1 MGFRILL
8 TDHQSPIGMAL
19 LKGFEACSLPVVTAD
34 SLEPQSLYSLC
45 GQLQPAV
52 VIHPSCLPV
61 DANLRAIQDL
71 ARFSQECGAA
81 LIYLSSHEVFGV
93 AQHSGPLAESDMPEP
108 DTEIGRGF
116 YAAEQAL
123 SACERRII
131 LRLPWLLDMPEG
143 VLDRLCQALL
153 YARECVVSDS
163 WRGSP
168 VLIEDVVR
176 ILLAMVQQV
185 SCGAANW
192 GCFHLHAADQCSE
205 AELAD
210 HVARVLQKAG
220 YEVGPIS
227 LGPVAQ
233 RFIAANGWIKGQRC
247 TNNFGFQ
254 YRSWRQGI
262 KSRIH
267 EWLEAERAA
276 GRLGLAV
283 STVSNTAGAIPVQE

>member
-1 MGFRILL
+1 VGFRVLL
-8 TDHQSPIGMAL
+8 TDHQSSLGAAL
-19 LKGFEACSLPVVTAD
+19 LRGFEVHSLPLVTANT
-34 SLEPQSLYSLC
+34 LEPQALSSLC
-45 GQLQPAV
+45 EQLQPAV
-52 VIHPSCLPV
+52 IVHPAHIPA
-61 DANLRAIQDL
+61 DENLLIVQALGHFCRE
-71 ARFSQECGAA
+71 RGAT

-93 AQHSGPLAESDMPEP
+93 AQHGALAESDTPEP
-108 DTEIGRGF
+108 DTETGRGF
-116 YAAEQAL
+116 FAAEQSL
-123 SACERRII
+123 ESCERKII
-131 LRLPWLLDMPEG
+131 LRLPWLLDVPNG
-143 VLDRLCQALL
+143 LLDRLCQALI
-153 YARECVVSDS
+153 YSRECVVSDS

-176 ILLAMVQQV
+176 MLLAMVQQV
-185 SCGAANW
+185 ICGAANW
-192 GCFHLHAADQCSE
+192 GCFHLHASDHCSE

-220 YEVGPIS
+220 CEVGTIS

-267 EWLEAERAA
+267 EWLEREIAA
-276 GRLGLAV
+276 GRLTPAVSSVNSSAGAGLA
-283 STVSNTAGAIPVQE
+283 QE